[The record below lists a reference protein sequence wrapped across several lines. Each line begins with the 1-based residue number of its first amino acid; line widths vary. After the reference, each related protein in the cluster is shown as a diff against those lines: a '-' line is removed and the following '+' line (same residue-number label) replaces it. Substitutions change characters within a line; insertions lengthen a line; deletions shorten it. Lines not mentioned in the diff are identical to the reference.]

1 MIEQERNHEL
11 AIGWIEGELE
21 NLISELGKPNAS
33 SAARSSVTLAFM
45 LRAIDEGEHRHYAS
59 RIDKI
64 YANYNDSLRNGA
76 SA

>member
-11 AIGWIEGELE
+11 AVGWIEGELE
-21 NLISELGKPNAS
+21 NLINDLGKPNAS

-64 YANYNDSLRNGA
+64 YANYNASPTQGA
-76 SA
+76 AA